1 MIRYVLSCA
10 CGHAFEGWFKSSA
23 AFDRQAKR
31 KLVACPKC
39 GGSTIKKA
47 PMAPRIAGRR
57 KGSETP
63 LPEAVPSERER
74 ARRQMIEVMRDLR
87 REIEAKA
94 EYVGDGFAE
103 EARRIHYD
111 EARARGIYGEA
122 SREDAQDLI
131 EEGIMVVPLPTL
143 PEEHN

>member
-1 MIRYVLSCA
+1 MIKYALTCG

-23 AFDRQAKR
+23 AFDRQARR
-31 KLVACPKC
+31 KLVACPRC
-39 GGSTIKKA
+39 GGSDIRKA

-57 KGSETP
+57 KGAETP
-63 LPEAVPSERER
+63 LPEAVPTERER
-74 ARRQMIEVMRDLR
+74 ARRQMVEVMRELK
-87 REIEAKA
+87 REVEAKA
-94 EYVGDGFAE
+94 EYVGADFAE

-122 SREDAQDLI
+122 SRQDAQELI
-131 EEGIMVVPLPTL
+131 EEGIMVVPLPIL